1 MPQLRILLFKNV
13 IFCRPLDKDRFMS
26 PDIEAV
32 KKLLQENKIWSA
44 VQHHIAY
51 YHAPQVCHHKSVWK
65 QLH

>member
-1 MPQLRILLFKNV
+1 MLQLHASLKNV
-13 IFCRPLDKDRFMS
+13 IFCRPLDKDRFMA

-51 YHAPQVCHHKSVWK
+51 YHAPQVR
-65 QLH
+65 QIF